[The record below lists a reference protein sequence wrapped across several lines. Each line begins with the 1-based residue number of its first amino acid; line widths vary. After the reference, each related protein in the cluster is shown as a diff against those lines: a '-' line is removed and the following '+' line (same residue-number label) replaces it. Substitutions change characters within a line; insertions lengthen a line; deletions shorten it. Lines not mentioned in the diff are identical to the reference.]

1 VSNATVRQIIIDDV
15 SVWQTL
21 TELKHGEA
29 EAAKK

>member
-1 VSNATVRQIIIDDV
+1 MPQYGKIIIDDV
-15 SVWQTL
+15 SVWHTL